1 MGWVP
6 FLEIFEHLV
15 SPTLFQ
21 AYPKA
26 KCRFVQTQRWKI
38 PPQGGIFK
46 HLVSPTYNHAYPK
59 AKCRYDQIKHGK
71 IPCRKAKMGWVPF
84 LGIFEHLVSLT
95 SNTIYP
101 KAKCRLRMS
110 EIEMSVKTHKE

>member
-6 FLEIFEHLV
+6 FLGIFEHLV
-15 SPTLFQ
+15 SLTINTI
-21 AYPKA
+21 YPKA
-26 KCRFVQTQRWKI
+26 KCRRDQAQRRKI

-46 HLVSPTYNHAYPK
+46 HLVSPTY
-59 AKCRYDQIKHGK
+59 
-71 IPCRKAKMGWVPF
+71 
-84 LGIFEHLVSLT
+84 SL
-95 SNTIYP
+95 IYP